1 MTPKQREHKN
11 LTIATLL
18 IVHLLT
24 SYIEGSIN
32 PFEFSKGMREC
43 EVIMIIITQVFAHY
57 CWINKEKIIK
67 ELRDE

>member
-1 MTPKQREHKN
+1 MTQKHREHRN
-11 LTIATLL
+11 IAIVTLL
-18 IVHLLT
+18 IVHFFT
-24 SYIEGSIN
+24 SYIEGTLY
-32 PFEFSKGMREC
+32 PMEFSKGMREC